1 MEGFE
6 IYEGFTGRHKK
17 YVVAGKATARTEII
31 KFAKRFYKCGEARL
45 EIVEGFL
52 YDGQLYLDNPR
63 KKGVRGV
70 WVAFYA

>member
-1 MEGFE
+1 M
-6 IYEGFTGRHKK
+6 
-17 YVVAGKATARTEII
+17 TARAEII